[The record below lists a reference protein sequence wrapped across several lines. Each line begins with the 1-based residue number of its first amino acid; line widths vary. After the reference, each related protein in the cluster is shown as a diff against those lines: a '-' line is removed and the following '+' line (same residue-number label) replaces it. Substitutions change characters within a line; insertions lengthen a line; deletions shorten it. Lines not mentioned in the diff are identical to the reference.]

1 MKDTP
6 LSMTTTTTKISMTT
20 MTTLAPPTHEL
31 ERQLRTLSLSGMA
44 QTLLARNQEAIS
56 HHLAYTEVLEL
67 LVSDE
72 FARRRDRLFTRRLKA
87 ARGPQLK
94 TLESFYCW
102 LNPQIPKALILGMV
116 PVPFI
121 PTPGGL

>member
-1 MKDTP
+1 
-6 LSMTTTTTKISMTT
+6 MTTTTKSSMTT

-56 HHLAYTEVLEL
+56 HHLAYTEFLEL

-87 ARGPQLK
+87 ARVLQLK
-94 TLESFYCW
+94 TLETSTGHSTHRSPRRSFWIWARCASF
-102 LNPQIPKALILGMV
+102 PSTADSCC
-116 PVPFI
+116 
-121 PTPGGL
+121 